1 MAEAPLQRI
10 NFAILTASFI
20 AATMLFVE
28 TLRLKSSDYVNLRNY
43 TQSIQTDLNSFEHE
57 IIALKSNNT
66 ADPEHLTHRLTKHQ
80 ALIIAILDALENK
93 SYIGRAEILSS
104 FAEYQ
109 DQFALY
115 EPRLMTFTQSVIA
128 LRNAE
133 ADFFDQS
140 SVLYDSLNSAGYST
154 ASRSVVD
161 LVHTISEIRIRTAD
175 EIPGLI
181 ASDLTSLTQQTAGT
195 SAFIRSKVSN
205 VRALAETIS
214 THAPAVLTADPDLL
228 SGNNGEAWLHFNDV
242 VNREMRKKETRAD
255 LFGGLLYF
263 VTAFFAFYIVYLL
276 MKLVSAG
283 RNMTRLNL
291 QLRESNIS
299 LEEKVKSRTEEL
311 RHATDSAVEANQA
324 KSNFLATMS
333 HEIRTPMNGIIGMAE
348 TLLQDDLS
356 SGQQSQVQTIQQSGN
371 VLLELLNDILDFSKI
386 EAGQVKI
393 ETIPLTT
400 KQLESQTRGLW
411 QSLIEGKGLNF
422 SWEDSGQSELKV
434 MGDPNRIQQVI
445 SNLISNALKF
455 TDKGSISIKVKISD
469 EDFGH
474 RLYFIVRDTG
484 IGIPKEAQ
492 RHLFEKFIQ
501 ADASTTRE
509 YGGTGLGLAISRELV
524 SKMGGEINLES
535 DAATGSRFA
544 FDVICGAM
552 DQADVGNTEDTLNIS
567 GWPRFVSSDHP
578 LKILVAEDNRI
589 NRRVIE
595 TMLSKT
601 TCELSFASN
610 GYDVMDQL
618 EHDPV
623 DLILMDVQMPF
634 LDGLEATRRIRSLTD
649 VRQQVK
655 IIALTANALAEDRK
669 KCLDAGMDGYIA
681 KPIVLEGLLRTIAST
696 LELPQAAE

>member
-1 MAEAPLQRI
+1 M
-10 NFAILTASFI
+10 
-20 AATMLFVE
+20 
-28 TLRLKSSDYVNLRNY
+28 
-43 TQSIQTDLNSFEHE
+43 
-57 IIALKSNNT
+57 
-66 ADPEHLTHRLTKHQ
+66 
-80 ALIIAILDALENK
+80 
-93 SYIGRAEILSS
+93 
-104 FAEYQ
+104 
-109 DQFALY
+109 
-115 EPRLMTFTQSVIA
+115 
-128 LRNAE
+128 
-133 ADFFDQS
+133 
-140 SVLYDSLNSAGYST
+140 
-154 ASRSVVD
+154 
-161 LVHTISEIRIRTAD
+161 VHTISEIRIRTAD